1 MRINL
6 LDNNYLK
13 FIHIN
18 IIGTYSHS
26 DNNMLAYSYYSCGFY
41 ISYYIIY

>member
-18 IIGTYSHS
+18 IIGTYSKS
-26 DNNMLAYSYYSCGFY
+26 DNIMLANSYYSCDF
-41 ISYYIIY
+41 ILIII